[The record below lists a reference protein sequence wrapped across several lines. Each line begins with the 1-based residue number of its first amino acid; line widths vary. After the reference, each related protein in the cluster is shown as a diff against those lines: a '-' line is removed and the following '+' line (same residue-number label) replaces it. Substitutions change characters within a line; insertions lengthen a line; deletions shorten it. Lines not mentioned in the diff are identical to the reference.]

1 MKVQVIKRI
10 KTEVEL
16 DVESVAKNLIY
27 HNIDYII
34 DSLMDEFIDNPES
47 YIKNNIVMDEDTQ
60 ITLSSYIR
68 EELGN
73 KLSKLC

>member
-1 MKVQVIKRI
+1 MKIQVIKRI

-27 HNIDYII
+27 RNIDCII
-34 DSLMDEFIDNPES
+34 DSLMDKFIDDPES
-47 YIKNNIVMDEDTQ
+47 YIKDNIVMDEDTQ
-60 ITLSSYIR
+60 IALSSYIR